1 LRGEEGEQVWGWTD
15 VDRIRIRSV
24 VVVDRF
30 VFVSISVFLFDFYL
44 KVQPFFVNIFYI
56 FFKVNFF

>member
-1 LRGEEGEQVWGWTD
+1 MRGEEGEQVWGWTD